1 MEQLLDFA
9 SDNVWLF
16 LVAGVI
22 LFVVGDEMFGFSRM
36 LFGDD
41 EDTYGLERR
50 SREDLERIAKE
61 AQRDFPDS
69 EDKVSFDD
77 MMGPGDEKS

>member
-9 SDNVWLF
+9 SDNAWLF

-41 EDTYGLERR
+41 EDNYGLERR

-77 MMGPGDEKS
+77 MMGPGDDKR